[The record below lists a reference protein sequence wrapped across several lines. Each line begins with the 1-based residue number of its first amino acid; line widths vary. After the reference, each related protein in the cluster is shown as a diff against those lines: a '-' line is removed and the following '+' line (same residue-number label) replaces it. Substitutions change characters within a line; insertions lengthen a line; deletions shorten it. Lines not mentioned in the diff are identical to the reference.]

1 MAKHILNLGIDN
13 RLKSNDETL
22 VNDIANLSIN
32 GKKKCFY
39 SFATKYCSHHNPINF
54 PIYDSYVDKILNYY
68 KRKDHFYDFKRE
80 DLTMKKKILIVFLII
95 IVIALVGVGYFVFTD
110 MMQEDKLKTELS
122 ELNDLVNAENIDMDV
137 INERLDRRITTG
149 DYEKVEDAYKSYL
162 RDNFDNSIQIANIL
176 NDEKITTLLT
186 VENYQQD
193 GKDFT
198 NSKEYITN
206 TRETLE
212 DCKNKYTEFFSED
225 KAMSYIN
232 SKGLDSYYTDLYR
245 NELMG
250 DMDLASQDTTVQDSI
265 DEVISILNTS
275 EEVLNLLSENQDAWE
290 IEGENIV
297 FNSDSLSNQYDS
309 LINSL

>member
-1 MAKHILNLGIDN
+1 
-13 RLKSNDETL
+13 
-22 VNDIANLSIN
+22 
-32 GKKKCFY
+32 
-39 SFATKYCSHHNPINF
+39 
-54 PIYDSYVDKILNYY
+54 
-68 KRKDHFYDFKRE
+68 
-80 DLTMKKKILIVFLII
+80 MKKKILIVLLII

-122 ELNDLVNAENIDMDV
+122 ELNDLVNAENIDMDA
-137 INERLDRRITTG
+137 INEKLDRRITTG

-186 VENYQQD
+186 VENYESD

-198 NSKEYITN
+198 ESKEYITN

-212 DCKNKYTEFFSED
+212 ECKAKYTEFLTEE

-232 SKGLDSYYTDLYR
+232 DKGLDSYYTDLYK
-245 NELMG
+245 NEFIG
-250 DMDLASQDTTVQDSI
+250 DMSSPSQDTTVQNSI
-265 DEVISILNTS
+265 DEVITILNTS
-275 EEVLNLLSENQDAWE
+275 EEVLNLLSENQNSWE
-290 IEGENIV
+290 IEGEKIV
-297 FNSDSLSNQYDS
+297 FNSESLSNEYDE

>member
-1 MAKHILNLGIDN
+1 
-13 RLKSNDETL
+13 
-22 VNDIANLSIN
+22 
-32 GKKKCFY
+32 
-39 SFATKYCSHHNPINF
+39 
-54 PIYDSYVDKILNYY
+54 
-68 KRKDHFYDFKRE
+68 
-80 DLTMKKKILIVFLII
+80 MKKKVLIAILII
-95 IVIALVGVGYFVFTD
+95 IVIAIAVVGYLVFSD

-122 ELNDLVNAENIDMDV
+122 ELQQLVNTENIDMDA
-137 INERLDRRITTG
+137 INSRLDRTITTG
-149 DYEKVEDAYKSYL
+149 DYAVVENAFKSYL
-162 RDNFDNSIQIANIL
+162 RENFDNSIQIAETL

-186 VENYQQD
+186 VENYESD

-198 NSKEYITN
+198 ESKEYITN
-206 TRETLE
+206 TRTKLE
-212 DCKNKYTEFFSED
+212 DCKNKYIEFFTED

-232 SKGLDSYYTDLYR
+232 DKGLDSYYTDLYR

-250 DMDLASQDTTVQDSI
+250 DMNLASQDTTVQDAI

-297 FNSDSLSNQYDS
+297 FNSESLSNEYDE

>member
-1 MAKHILNLGIDN
+1 
-13 RLKSNDETL
+13 
-22 VNDIANLSIN
+22 
-32 GKKKCFY
+32 
-39 SFATKYCSHHNPINF
+39 
-54 PIYDSYVDKILNYY
+54 
-68 KRKDHFYDFKRE
+68 
-80 DLTMKKKILIVFLII
+80 MKKKILIVLLII

-122 ELNDLVNAENIDMDV
+122 ELNDLVNAENIDMDA
-137 INERLDRRITTG
+137 INEKLDRRITTG

-186 VENYQQD
+186 VENYESD

-198 NSKEYITN
+198 ESKEYITN

-212 DCKNKYTEFFSED
+212 ECKAKYTEFLTEE

-232 SKGLDSYYTDLYR
+232 DKGLDSYYTDLYK
-245 NELMG
+245 NEFIG
-250 DMDLASQDTTVQDSI
+250 DMSSASQDTTVQNSI
-265 DEVISILNTS
+265 DEVITILNTS
-275 EEVLNLLSENQDAWE
+275 EEVLNLLSENQNSWE
-290 IEGENIV
+290 IEGEKIV
-297 FNSDSLSNQYDS
+297 FNSESLSNEYDE